1 MAGSRIKVAKSKAKF
16 LTSLIE
22 ANEITGAFQTY
33 VDVIVFAAALG
44 AKRKKRIPIEEISR
58 KEPEP
63 IPQEHFVSRGYEN
76 IINLLALA
84 NTQDVNVL
92 TKDEIS
98 EEERIKIFEEYANAG
113 LQILEDSLKGS
124 VSHLDRILLFLTLE
138 KSKPTV
144 HNREFDLSHFL
155 PY

>member
-1 MAGSRIKVAKSKAKF
+1 MAGNRIKVAKSKAK
-16 LTSLIE
+16 LLASLIE
-22 ANEITGAFQTY
+22 ASEITGVFQTY

-63 IPQEHFVSRGYEN
+63 IPQEHFISRGYEN
-76 IINLLALA
+76 VINLLALA
-84 NTQDVNVL
+84 DTQDVNVL

-138 KSKPTV
+138 KNETAE
-144 HNREFDLSHFL
+144 HNREFDLSHFI
-155 PY
+155 PC